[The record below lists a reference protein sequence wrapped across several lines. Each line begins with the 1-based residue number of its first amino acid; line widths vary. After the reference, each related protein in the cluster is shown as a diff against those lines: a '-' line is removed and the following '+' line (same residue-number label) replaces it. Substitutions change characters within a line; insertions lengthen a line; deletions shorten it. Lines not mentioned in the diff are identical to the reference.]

1 MKTIQ
6 IFLNDLAA
14 TSQVTCPYC
23 QRSRSIPN
31 TQLQSLR
38 HALRAKC
45 SCENVF
51 ELVVNRR
58 CFPRKDVR
66 FEGEL
71 SLQGASERLAE
82 IVVTSLSVGGVGFLV
97 EGLAPQ
103 VGDIFTIAFSLDDD
117 VKTEVREDIIVRNLR
132 GEVTGAEFIGHGTY
146 NFDLDFYL
154 MPFDPDLKDEDT

>member
-14 TSQVTCPYC
+14 TSDVTCPYC
-23 QRSRSIPN
+23 QRSKSIPN
-31 TQLQSLR
+31 AQLQSLS

-58 CFPRKDVR
+58 CFPRKEVQ

-71 SLQGASERLAE
+71 FLQGAGEKLVE
-82 IVVTSLSVGGVGFLV
+82 IVVTSLSVGGVGFLA
-97 EGLAPQ
+97 EGLSPQ
-103 VGDIFTIAFSLDDD
+103 VGDVFTISFHLDDD
-117 VKTEVREDIIVRNLR
+117 VKTTMHEDIIVRNLR
-132 GEVTGAEFIGHGTY
+132 GEVAGAEFIGHGAY

-154 MPFDPDLKDEDT
+154 MPFNPDVKDEEA